1 MEETWRPIKGHRDRY
16 EVSSLG
22 NVRSLDVTIVQ
33 PAKCGST
40 ATHTYRGKLL
50 KPNRHGNGYLFVNLA
65 GKQVSVHRLVATAF
79 IPNPMGKEQVNHKDG
94 NKANNT
100 VDNLEWCTASENTRH
115 AVQNG
120 LIDFRSERHLTAA
133 RKQIQKLIQGNK
145 KRILQYDQNG
155 SFIASFE
162 SIAEASRQTG
172 INATH
177 ISLCAKG
184 KHRHSG
190 GYVWRYADE

>member
-22 NVRSLDVTIVQ
+22 NVRSRDVTIVQ

-40 ATHTYRGKLL
+40 ATH
-50 KPNRHGNGYLFVNLA
+50 
-65 GKQVSVHRLVATAF
+65 F

-94 NKANNT
+94 NKTNNT

-115 AVQNG
+115 AVRNG
-120 LIDFRSERHLTAA
+120 LVDFRSEKHLAAA
-133 RKQIQKLIQGNK
+133 RKQARRLIENNK
-145 KRILQYDQNG
+145 KRVLQYEQNG
-155 SFIASFE
+155 RFIASFE

>member
-1 MEETWRPIKGHRDRY
+1 
-16 EVSSLG
+16 
-22 NVRSLDVTIVQ
+22 
-33 PAKCGST
+33 
-40 ATHTYRGKLL
+40 
-50 KPNRHGNGYLFVNLA
+50 
-65 GKQVSVHRLVATAF
+65 
-79 IPNPMGKEQVNHKDG
+79 MGKEQVNHKDG

-115 AVQNG
+115 AVKNG
-120 LIDFRSERHLTAA
+120 LVNFKSEKHSEAA
-133 RKQIQKLIQGNK
+133 RNQARSLIEKNK
-145 KRILQYDQNG
+145 KRILQYEQNG
-155 SFIASFE
+155 SLVASFE